1 MRGEGEGVYPAS
13 GGNGGGGVPEGGDL
27 RLPAPEHNHIVH
39 YDRDNYGPVYGG
51 KEASKVTSGQLVVGA
66 GMIGIG
72 GDMDI
77 SLEGRTGRGGG
88 NMNRRKME
96 A

>member
-1 MRGEGEGVYPAS
+1 MRGEGEGVYPD
-13 GGNGGGGVPEGGDL
+13 GGGDGEGGVTVGGDL
-27 RLPAPEHNHIVH
+27 RLPPPEHNHIVH
-39 YDRDNYGPVYGG
+39 YNRYNYGPVYSG

-66 GMIGIG
+66 GSIGTG

-77 SLEGRTGRGGG
+77 SLDDRTGGGGG